1 VRGGKK
7 MSTGGWLIS
16 AILREINHLGARA
29 GGKMAASFLFKHCH
43 LSGVGFHEGENSMQS
58 KSLL

>member
-1 VRGGKK
+1 
-7 MSTGGWLIS
+7 MSAGGWLIS

-43 LSGVGFHEGENSMQS
+43 LSGMGFHEGENSMQS